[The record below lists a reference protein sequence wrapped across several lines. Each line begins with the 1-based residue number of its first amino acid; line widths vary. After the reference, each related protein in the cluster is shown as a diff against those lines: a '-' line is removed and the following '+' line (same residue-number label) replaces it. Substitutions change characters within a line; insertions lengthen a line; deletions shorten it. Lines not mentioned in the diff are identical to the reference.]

1 MERMSAVQT
10 PAAGA
15 LPEVRITPPV
25 PRLVKVM
32 VGMGI
37 FAILV
42 FGLLTD
48 SGQEVTFEL
57 TLGGEALGLPAVTLP
72 AKLAAIVFS
81 VLSLLAAL
89 GAAQASR
96 KERSITPYATAFG
109 ILWMLG
115 FLSWAVAGKSI
126 NLVGLLQGSLLLAV
140 PIVFG
145 AMSGVLCERAGVIN
159 LAIEG
164 QLLTGAFMAA
174 TVASLTQNAY
184 LGLIAAPLGGL
195 FIGLLLSVFAIKYFV
210 DQVVLGVVLNLLA
223 VGLTSFLYGRLLAPE
238 QETWNSPPT
247 FQPIEIPVLSD
258 IPFLGPILFD
268 QNIVV
273 YLMYITVIVINIG
286 LFRTKWGLRVRAV
299 GEHPTAADT
308 VGIKVNA
315 VRARNVLLGSAVAGL
330 GGAFFTIASVGA
342 FGKEMTAGKGFIA
355 LAAVIFGRWT
365 PLGALG
371 AALFFGFADNL
382 QSVLSI
388 IGTPIPSEF
397 MLMTPYLATLLAV
410 AGLVGKVR
418 APAADGIPYRKS

>member
-1 MERMSAVQT
+1 MSAVQT

>member
-1 MERMSAVQT
+1 MSAVQT

-258 IPFLGPILFD
+258 IPFLGPILFN